1 MDEQDT
7 RQRRFRKLMEG
18 FLAER
23 LEPKLK
29 PILAKEAKAEG
40 EEIEKVL
47 AQKQEVQ
54 SKFKL
59 RNWLEDAAQRVGQL
73 TMVTHTLKAV
83 NPNAKGTNLYCPV
96 EELPTLQEVGSH
108 VLAGGNVPLDVVGN
122 AAALDVYAFLR
133 LEFEGKSLL
142 GWLDENDPDL
152 LKAMGG
158 DDEAQKWRDAFTS
171 IRNIKGQIASHKLA
185 KQVFWLTGDD
195 PCDDQQYHL
204 LSPLYASSLAHSLYT
219 RLQEDR
225 FGDATKEAREARR
238 NKQHSDHVLH
248 EHFGLAV
255 QKLGGTKPQ
264 NVSQLNSERSGRNV
278 LLDSRPPRWTLRE
291 LQPLKGTTSLFNRFG
306 KQRECATLVGKL
318 KRFLESD
325 PPKNMQARNTR
336 DEFIDSIVGEFI
348 LYVDRLLR
356 LEPGWTAAP
365 ECQLP
370 AVEKLLVDPGR
381 AELDPNFAAERENP
395 DWLDEIAKRFGQWLN
410 SQLRDKL
417 PMGDVETIFWSDE
430 FKEIISYPHRRL
442 VFELD
447 VPKEERHG

>member
-7 RQRRFRKLMEG
+7 RQRRFKRAMEE
-18 FLAER
+18 FLAT
-23 LEPKLK
+23 LK
-29 PILAKEAKAEG
+29 PEPLSKLYNKQRGDIPKENLK
-40 EEIEKVL
+40 EKL
-47 AQKQEVQ
+47 TKEQLLERINLETWLQEFVAVAN
-54 SKFKL
+54 KMEV
-59 RNWLEDAAQRVGQL
+59 R
-73 TMVTHTLKAV
+73 THTLKGIHSK
-83 NPNAKGTNLYCPV
+83 AKGTNIFCNPASMPCLPV
-96 EELPTLQEVGSH
+96 LGSCH
-108 VLAGGNVPLDVVGN
+108 LKKGYPLDIARDAGLSSYARFLRVRVEGKTLLDWTKEQN
-122 AAALDVYAFLR
+122 PDLKAAL
-133 LEFEGKSLL
+133 GTNL
-142 GWLDENDPDL
+142 GPQIFNAVNALW
-152 LKAMGG
+152 
-158 DDEAQKWRDAFTS
+158 EATPPV
-171 IRNIKGQIASHKLA
+171 SHTLA
-185 KQVFWLTGDD
+185 KQIYWLTGDD
-195 PCDDQQYHL
+195 PCDDEQYHL
-204 LSPLYASSLAHSLYT
+204 LSPLYPSSLAQVVHE

-225 FGDATKEAREARR
+225 GSDEAKKARKAR
-238 NKQHSDHVLH
+238 SKGEYSSYVIHDYSY
-248 EHFGLAV
+248 LAV
-255 QKLGGTKPQ
+255 LKLGGTKPQ
-264 NVSQLNSERSGRNV
+264 NVSQLNAERRGTNY

-291 LQPLKGTTSLFNRFG
+291 LQPLKGTTSLFTRFG

-430 FKEIISYPHRRL
+430 FKEIISYPHSRL

-447 VPKEERHG
+447 GPKEDRHG